1 MARALTLL
9 QRDDSSSFVIFVT
22 SLWSMV
28 PLILILQTQESKSL
42 SLCTASI
49 YSMQEELKQL
59 RLKVRELCIYIHA
72 ENMGFGQD
80 EDTRSES
87 LAEVLKQNA
96 LGQLGFVRTKAQD
109 IFQQS
114 RINKETK
121 AYQKALMKL
130 EAEIR
135 GRVKV
140 SPP

>member
-1 MARALTLL
+1 
-9 QRDDSSSFVIFVT
+9 
-22 SLWSMV
+22 
-28 PLILILQTQESKSL
+28 
-42 SLCTASI
+42 
-49 YSMQEELKQL
+49 MQEELKQL